1 MDFWFGL
8 QGPALWG
15 VEISTTSF
23 FFLSIIESCV
33 LTFLTREAHEGARHS
48 PERILLFL
56 ILLTM
61 TKEDG
66 FS

>member
-8 QGPALWG
+8 QGPALRSM
-15 VEISTTSF
+15 EISSSMETP
-23 FFLSIIESCV
+23 FLYPSKGCIR
-33 LTFLTREAHEGARHS
+33 TFLTREAHEGARH
-48 PERILLFL
+48 LLSL